1 MEFPAWWAAVRE
13 TFGCWENLPE
23 ASPDSSCRQL
33 LSSVAEPMG
42 SRTWGRNPRPPSQVQ
57 GSIWQGA
64 PRNLHLESNMDQR
77 EVATSCFVI
86 SIKGLRGALEGQTWS
101 DQTAISISWEFQGK
115 QLLCLSLCTCVCE
128 HMCVSSHLGSY
139 SGCWTPL
146 HLRSQNLNV
155 HGRFPF
161 FSMKERGYEFND
173 ASFHWLCLR
182 IEEFSPPQNTTPG
195 NVSPGECCSFFST

>member
-1 MEFPAWWAAVRE
+1 MVSGSEGDVWVLGEPSGGLSRLIMQTAAFLCGR
-13 TFGCWENLPE
+13 TNGITHMG
-23 ASPDSSCRQL
+23 
-33 LSSVAEPMG
+33 AE
-42 SRTWGRNPRPPSQVQ
+42 SQAPSQVQ

-139 SGCWTPL
+139 SGC
-146 HLRSQNLNV
+146 
-155 HGRFPF
+155 
-161 FSMKERGYEFND
+161 
-173 ASFHWLCLR
+173 
-182 IEEFSPPQNTTPG
+182 
-195 NVSPGECCSFFST
+195 